1 MTARHWPE
9 PSGAELWAYVG
20 AAASGERYGP
30 AGTIAA
36 LASLAGAPRLGWVH
50 PPSWPRVA
58 RLTAARGDGT
68 LLRGCRQA
76 VFVGTGGWAFGLRAI
91 SEAVPGQRVIRV
103 LDSLDPQAMQRTLRE
118 LRGCPA
124 TAWFAVSASGRTR
137 ETRLL
142 AATLAAARHRIGGAA
157 PAWLCERAGTLSLA
171 GGYDQVALYHA
182 PLSVP
187 ALLAARILTPAHF
200 DDAYRA
206 FAGAARAIGEWAG
219 EESARLPAVGRPR
232 VLFRL
237 PPGAGPGLRLWTLQ
251 AARQGWGGKSERFRP
266 WPDVACEQSEAALAQ
281 AASAQSGAASAQGGA
296 ASAQG
301 GAASAQGGA
310 VPCDGP
316 AGRVA
321 AAAAGPASGAL
332 VVDVAAGIAALPRPD
347 GPAGAVAAAMAACYA
362 VAALVACV
370 AVRHGLRFATHDAV
384 QHYKRL
390 LPAAPTADDR
400 PTGGRPVGSADELA
414 AVLAGWL
421 AERPDLG
428 TVHVV
433 GYGAE
438 PVTALGPEWLARRL
452 GRPVEVHE
460 GSGWNH
466 HSYQLA
472 WHTRSVGVAVL
483 LTPDR
488 PADTGDRALDGAL
501 AAQRHTL
508 DAIAGATH
516 RSLAPRSLLLRWHGG
531 SGTPG
536 RPR

>member
-9 PSGAELWAYVG
+9 PSGAELWAYVR

-68 LLRGCRQA
+68 LLRGCRRA

-91 SEAVPGQRVIRV
+91 SEAVPGQRAIRV
-103 LDSLDPQAMQRTLRE
+103 LDSLDPQAMHRTLWE
-118 LRGCPA
+118 LRGCPG

-142 AATLAAARHRIGGAA
+142 AATLAAARHRICGAV

-187 ALLAARILTPAHF
+187 ALLAARILTPEHF
-200 DDAYRA
+200 EDAYRA

-266 WPDVACEQSEAALAQ
+266 WPDVVWEQSPAVSAQ
-281 AASAQSGAASAQGGA
+281 DAAASAQDAAVSAQGGA
-296 ASAQG
+296 A
-301 GAASAQGGA
+301 
-310 VPCDGP
+310 PCDAP

-321 AAAAGPASGAL
+321 ALAAEPAPGAV
-332 VVDVAAGIAALPRPD
+332 VVDVAAGIAALHRPE
-347 GPAGAVAAAMAACYA
+347 GPADAVAAAMAACYA
-362 VAALVACV
+362 VAALVTCV
-370 AVRHGLRFATHDAV
+370 GVRHGLRFATHDAV
-384 QHYKRL
+384 DHYKRL
-390 LPAAPTADDR
+390 LPVAPTADDR
-400 PTGGRPVGSADELA
+400 PAGSRPVGSADELA
-414 AVLAGWL
+414 TALAGWL
-421 AERPDLG
+421 AERPDL
-428 TVHVV
+428 TAVHVV

-438 PVTALGPEWLARRL
+438 PVTAVGPEWLARRL

-460 GSGWNH
+460 GSAWNH
-466 HSYQLA
+466 HSYHLA

-483 LTPDR
+483 LTPER
-488 PADTGDRALDGAL
+488 PAGAGDRALAGAL

-508 DAIAGATH
+508 DAIAGATY
-516 RSLAPRSLLLRWHGG
+516 RSLAPRSLLLHWHGG